1 MEFVTP
7 VIQVS
12 DNKFKEYL
20 NMINTLRLDVFNG
33 KPCRKCGNTLRY
45 FISKR
50 CVDCKKQH
58 NHNNYQKSVIMKRHD
73 LENE

>member
-1 MEFVTP
+1 MSN
-7 VIQVS
+7 I
-12 DNKFKEYL
+12 
-20 NMINTLRLDVFNG
+20 LRLDTFNG

-58 NHNNYQKSVIMKRHD
+58 NHSNYQKTVIMKRHD
-73 LENE
+73 IE